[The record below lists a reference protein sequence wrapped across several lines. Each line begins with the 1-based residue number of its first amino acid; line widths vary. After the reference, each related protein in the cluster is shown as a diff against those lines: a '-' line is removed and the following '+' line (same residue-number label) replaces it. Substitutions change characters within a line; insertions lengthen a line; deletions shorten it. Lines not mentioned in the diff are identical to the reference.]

1 MNLPFSPNESWYF
14 TGGPHGGW
22 DSGSAWAAL
31 DFAPP
36 GDNGGCFTSPS
47 WVTAMAD
54 GLITRA
60 STGAVIQ
67 DLDNDGYEQTGW
79 VILYMHIAAEERI
92 TPGEYLFAGEKIG
105 HPSCEGGVSNAT
117 HVHVARK
124 FNGEWIGADGTTP
137 FNMDGWISSG
147 DGIEYNGF
155 LSRGSQVIEA
165 WDSANGLNLISR

>member
-1 MNLPFSPNESWYF
+1 
-14 TGGPHGGW
+14 
-22 DSGSAWAAL
+22 
-31 DFAPP
+31 
-36 GDNGGCFTSPS
+36 
-47 WVTAMAD
+47 MAD

-60 STGAVIQ
+60 SGGAVIQ

-92 TPGEYLFAGEKIG
+92 NAGEYLFTGEQVG

-124 FNGEWIGADGTTP
+124 FNGEWISADGPIP
-137 FNMDGWISSG
+137 FNMDGWLSSG